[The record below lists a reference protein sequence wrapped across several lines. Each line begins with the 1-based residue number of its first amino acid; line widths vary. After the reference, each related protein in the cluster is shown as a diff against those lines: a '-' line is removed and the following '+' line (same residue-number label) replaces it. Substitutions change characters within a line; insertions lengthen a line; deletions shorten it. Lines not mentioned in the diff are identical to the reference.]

1 MRKNRKTGLLFL
13 LVTLTAVVSSWAAGG
28 FVYLVA
34 PNTGPYGGDTNSVY
48 IAGSNLFL
56 TGSNPYV
63 ITNTDLKS
71 VTLGGSPAVI
81 KQATAQWVAEG
92 GYTYNTITIIP
103 GPAAIAGAVDVS
115 LFSEVYGTSV
125 AIDGYF
131 YNYPGSIT
139 NVSLDSGPSGGGNT
153 VTITGTNLTDGTLAD
168 ISFITLNGVAV
179 TATNIVSSNK
189 IEVIA
194 GDGSSTLGTGDV
206 VLVSSEYGTT
216 TKADGYTYNWPGTIT
231 NVSPSS
237 GFWMGGYSVFI
248 SGSNLCADVDDIS
261 MVSVGGIA
269 TTATNAG
276 PDGVYVVANN
286 GSSVAGTNGDV
297 RVFSYRYG
305 NHVRANSFMYRPIP
319 SITSISTN
327 VGPSAGGNTVVI
339 AGENLATNTSEVEV
353 TFLGVTGTVVYADS
367 TIITATVAAAKA
379 ETPRDTL
386 GDVVVNSSWYGPVT
400 NANAYKY
407 HYAGAVTNVAPDNGP
422 GYGGNQV
429 VLTGSNLC
437 TGVKSDITSIT
448 LNGIELAVTGTVSS
462 TSITVT
468 AGDATGAEGTGDVVI
483 VSTEYGTTTQ
493 TDGYIYN
500 QLGGITNVTPAS
512 GYGVGGYIVT
522 IQGSNLC
529 SGGST
534 SVDLV
539 TLNGVT
545 ATVNAANSTG
555 IIVIAGDGSAVA
567 GQTGDVVVVS
577 TEFGTVTNVD
587 GFSYRYNPV
596 ITNVTP
602 NSSPLTGSSTQ
613 ISITGSNLCLNQG
626 DISRITFCGTNQ
638 TIINSA
644 TPTEIVL
651 GGANPAQTAGLGD
664 VTVVSANYGTS
675 VLQNAF
681 TYQYP
686 GGITNVSPAQG
697 PMVGENQ
704 VTITGSNLCD
714 GTTADIGWI
723 RLNGIAASAT
733 GAVSETSVTF
743 TAGDGSGSVG
753 TGVVTIDS
761 TKYGATVLMN
771 GYTYNY
777 PGAVT
782 NASMTNGPAV
792 GGNTVVLTGSN
803 LCDGTSADITS
814 ITLNGIP
821 VKSTNSVS
829 ATSITVVAGDGTS
842 KVGITGEIQVVST
855 DFGTSVLADGY
866 SYNYPG
872 GITDISPNECP
883 YSGGYTVNITGT
895 NLCSSVADITSI
907 TFDGKEVTVTNSAS
921 ATAIEVEVAAS
932 GSNDGSTGDV
942 KVVSSLFGTTT
953 LTDGFIYN
961 PRGSL
966 DSLSISN
973 GPYAGGQSVR
983 IYGTNMCEADGSD
996 LRNVTFCTV
1005 VATVTNV
1012 TASYIDVT
1020 TTGNNTGERTI
1031 GDVTLFSTNYGAYT
1045 LTSAY
1050 TYNGPPSITNVT
1062 PSELPAS
1069 GGRMITIQ
1077 GTNLCNGTLADIYRI
1092 DVGDHLATG
1101 VVVNGT
1107 GEITCYPPAL
1117 AGGSRKGVRVQSY
1130 SHGSCVSNSAIYYNY
1145 APAITNIAPTNGPL
1159 AGGTTVTITGSNMA
1173 ENASSLLS
1181 FTLNGIA
1188 VSSTTSVSHTEI
1200 VVTTGEGSAAG
1211 TGDLLINDNKYGT
1224 SMYANAW
1231 TYNPAPAI
1239 TNVTPSAGPFLGGN
1253 LVTVQGTSLCEADG
1267 SDLNYVNFNGRK
1279 ATNIIYKSA
1288 TVITAQLET
1297 ATSATAGTAGDVVVV
1312 STNFGTST
1320 KSAAYTY
1327 NWPGGVTSV
1336 SPNNGPAT
1344 GGYSVV
1350 ISGSNL
1356 CSATA
1361 GDVSSITL
1369 NGVAVSATNVNSS
1382 SQITVTAGDGIGD
1395 IGAGSVVIT
1404 STEYGTTT
1412 ENNGF
1417 TYNNVPGITNIS
1429 PASGPQ
1435 WGDNQVTI
1443 TGSNLC
1449 GGVSDIASITI
1460 AGQTPTVDSADAS
1473 SIVLTLPNP
1482 GTSVTGPVVVSSTRF
1497 GNYSSA
1503 PSNYIFNPAGG
1514 ITNVTP
1520 ASGPYYGGNTIT
1532 IQGASLGSGADITN
1546 VTIGTVSVDAPF
1558 TSQSATEVQLVAPA
1572 GAGQSG
1578 TLDVTVYSETFGA
1591 TVASNAYTYNA
1602 TPVITEFYPTNAP
1615 ISGGSTITIRGTNL
1629 GNGSDVTGVTLAG
1642 VAAASVD
1649 SQNATQVVVTVAAHS
1664 AVTGEVVVTSTS
1676 FGISTNVNDFTY
1688 VEPAISG
1695 INPGNGPKVG
1705 SNTVTI
1711 SGAWLGITNDV
1722 TSVTLA
1728 GVDGVIQSQSG
1739 TQVVVYAGEAT
1750 ESATGKVVITS
1761 TYYGA
1766 ITSAVDYTYNAAG
1779 SITNIAPQRW
1789 GPSAGGNDV
1798 VIQGVGLG
1806 SGGNDIT
1813 QVLFGA
1819 QSAYISSQAVDWV
1832 GITNVPA
1839 ALTTGKVDIV
1849 VYSTARGKTTA
1860 ENFYAYNYPAAITDI
1875 SPANGPQAGGNVV
1888 VITGSNLCENAE
1900 DLTSVT
1906 LAGQDVTTT
1915 NSATPTRIEV
1925 VAASSGSSVTGA
1937 VVVVSTQHGT
1947 ISNANAYIYNP
1958 AGLVTSV
1965 STNNGPLA
1973 GGTVVTVY
1981 GSNLGNGVDITN
1993 VTVKGVAAVLKNQL
2007 STMVQF
2013 TTADGTTAGAGLG
2026 AIVIQSISRG
2036 ETVTNNTF
2044 TYNPAGV
2051 ITMIEPGFSRLSG
2064 GVEDIIISGS
2074 HLGNSDVTSVTLN
2087 GVAATVT
2094 GQNDTQVRVSSG
2106 VSTTPGTGDV
2116 VIVSTDF
2123 GTTIK
2128 SNAFIYY
2135 DQQITNVSMNSGRMV
2150 GSNLVE
2156 ITGMNIGMTGDIY
2169 RVSFNGFDGA
2179 LATNAQS
2186 STNVWVWTGAA
2197 TNAGLGDV
2205 KVYSRYFIETTMSNA
2220 WTYNPTGFVS
2230 TLTPDNGPAG
2240 MPNTLTIV
2248 GENLCATN
2256 AFDVTNITVA
2266 GETALTPDV
2275 ATPTQIVVRVNG
2287 ASTNVTGKVLIHSLC
2302 YGSTEWTGTYSF
2314 YTNKVGSITPANGP
2328 LVGGNEVT
2336 ISAAP
2341 GSRISTGSGTD
2352 ITNVYFGTDVASITS
2367 QDETSVVVQ
2376 VSANATAEAV
2386 DVMVC
2391 SEVYGDNTVLSGYTF
2406 NPAGEI
2412 TSVDPKY
2419 VPQNT
2424 GNVQVTIKGTNL
2436 GSGDI
2441 TNVTLAGQTTT
2452 LSAQSDT
2459 QIVVTAASVA
2469 SVTGDVVVMSTSY
2482 GTTTKSNA
2490 FAYVVP
2496 QISTVSPDN
2505 GPLVGGNTVAI
2516 SGSFLSRTGDV
2527 TSVKLHGVTA
2537 HVDSQSDSQV
2547 TVTAG
2552 SGLAALG
2559 TGDVVIQSTFYGTI
2573 TKTDGYTYNPTGNVT
2588 SVTPM
2593 YGPVAGGN
2601 SICIQGTQLGNG
2613 SDVTNVLI
2621 GTREASVTNQSQ
2633 TQLWVEVPAIGLG
2646 AQTNSITI
2654 YSTSRGMT
2662 VEADAFIYNYPSAI
2676 NAVTPNGCPLS
2687 GGQITITGS
2696 NLCENAGEVQVSLA
2710 GLAVSNIV
2718 SAVPTQIVV
2727 TATSTLES
2735 VTGAVTVVS
2744 TRYGITT
2751 LPDSFTYHA
2760 PGSISAISPDNGPNL
2775 GNATVTISGSNLCAG
2790 KDDITALMAGGVTQ
2804 SVVRISSAEPTQIVF
2819 TTSAPWP
2826 IAPSSGPVV
2835 ITSTEYGTTASTS
2848 DYTYANYGV
2857 GSAMPN
2863 NGPYSGGNT
2872 VTVFAV
2878 EGGRLGNDSDIT
2890 NVTFGGVEAQII
2902 SQDATSVVVVAGA
2915 ATTAGQIS
2923 VDVYSK
2929 VYGQQGSTVYTNNPA
2944 GVIAAVVPAQ
2954 MTTLGGESVT
2964 ITGTNLNDGTTG
2976 DVLGVTLA
2984 GVAARVDSVCSTQLV
2999 VTAGGAGAAITG
3011 DVLIV
3016 STRFGTTTKDNSF
3029 IYTTP
3034 TEASIR
3040 VTLNPAGAVTDG
3052 AQWKLSTM
3060 TNWLANGSTATGL
3073 TQGVEYTVTFDSVT
3087 YWTKPADMKI
3097 TPASADL
3104 VVTSAV
3110 YVCKTSLSP
3119 SSVTVGGMS
3128 TNGMVQILTGTGCA
3142 WTSSVPVEASWVTI
3156 TNGAS
3161 GTGVGSLYYTVDEW
3175 TNKVNRS
3182 ATLTIADQSFY
3193 LLQRGTGVCLQPIYM
3208 LLLLQDNE

>member
-13 LVTLTAVVSSWAAGG
+13 LVTLTAVVSTWAAGG

-48 IAGSNLFL
+48 ISGSNLFL

-125 AIDGYF
+125 AADGYF

-168 ISFITLNGVAV
+168 ISSITLNGVAV

-189 IEVIA
+189 IEVTA
-194 GDGSSTLGTGDV
+194 GDGSLELGTGDV

-216 TKADGYTYNWPGTIT
+216 TKTDGYAYNWPGTIT

-237 GFWMGGYSVFI
+237 GFWMGGYSVEI
-248 SGSNLCADVDDIS
+248 TGSNLCANASDLNY
-261 MVSVGGIA
+261 VSLVGLSGSVTSA
-269 TTATNAG
+269 T
-276 PDGVYVVANN
+276 PDRIYVVAAN
-286 GSSVAGTNGDV
+286 GSSVAGTTGSV
-297 RVFSYRYG
+297 RSSSIRYG
-305 NHVRANSFMYRPIP
+305 ENIRANSFLYRPIP
-319 SITSISTN
+319 SITNISTN

-339 AGENLATNTSEVEV
+339 TGENLATNTSEVEV

-367 TIITATVAAAKA
+367 TTITATVAAAKA

-400 NANAYKY
+400 NANAYAY

-437 TGVKSDITSIT
+437 TGAESDITSIT
-448 LNGIELAVTGTVSS
+448 LNGIEVVATGTVSS

-468 AGDATGAEGTGDVVI
+468 AGDATGAEGQGNVVI
-483 VSTEYGTTTQ
+483 TSTEYGTTTLNN
-493 TDGYIYN
+493 GYTYN
-500 QLGGITNVTPAS
+500 QLGGITNVAPTN
-512 GYGVGGYIVT
+512 GLGVGGYDVV

-529 SGGST
+529 AEASDVS
-534 SVDLV
+534 V
-539 TLNGVT
+539 TLNGIG
-545 ATVNAANSTG
+545 ATVKSASLTE
-555 IIVIAGDGSAVA
+555 ITVTAGDGSSVA
-567 GQTGDVVVVS
+567 GQTGDVVVTSVRY
-577 TEFGTVTNVD
+577 GVVTNANA
-587 GFSYRYNPV
+587 FSYRYNPA

-602 NSSPLTGSSTQ
+602 NRSPFGGSSTQ
-613 ISITGSNLCLNQG
+613 ISITGSNLCLNAG

-638 TIINSA
+638 TAINSA
-644 TPTEIVL
+644 SPTEIVL
-651 GGANPAQTAGLGD
+651 VGANSAETAGSGD
-664 VTVVSANYGTS
+664 VVVVSDHYGTS
-675 VLQNAF
+675 IVQNAF
-681 TYQYP
+681 TYEYP
-686 GGITNVSPAQG
+686 GGITNVAPAQG
-697 PMVGENQ
+697 PAVGGNT

-714 GTTADIGWI
+714 GTTADIRWI
-723 RLNGIAASAT
+723 KLNGVDASAT
-733 GAVSETSVTF
+733 GVVSETSVTF
-743 TAGDGSGSVG
+743 TAGDGSVAIG

-761 TKYGATVLMN
+761 TKYGGTTKMN
-771 GYTYNY
+771 AYTYNY

-821 VKSTNSVS
+821 VKETNSVS
-829 ATSITVVAGDGTS
+829 ATSITVVAGEGTS
-842 KVGITGEIQVVST
+842 KAGTTGDIQVVST

-872 GITDISPNECP
+872 GITTVSPSE
-883 YSGGYTVNITGT
+883 SKAAGGITVDITGT
-895 NLCSSVADITSI
+895 NLCNSKADITSI
-907 TFDGKEVTVTNSAS
+907 TFNGKQVTATNSAT
-921 ATAIEVEVAAS
+921 ATAIQVVVAPS
-932 GSNDGSTGDV
+932 GSNEGSTGAV
-942 KVVSSLFGTTT
+942 TIVSSLFGTTT
-953 LTDGFIYN
+953 KSEGFIYN
-961 PRGSL
+961 PTGQIT
-966 DSLSISN
+966 SLSINN
-973 GPYAGGQSVR
+973 GPSSGGQSVR
-983 IYGTNMCEADGSD
+983 ISGSNMCESDGSD
-996 LRNVTFCTV
+996 IDSVTFCGI
-1005 VATVTNV
+1005 AAAVTNV
-1012 TASYIDVT
+1012 AASYIDVT
-1020 TTGNNTGERTI
+1020 TAQLPSGLRTTGN
-1031 GDVTLFSTNYGAYT
+1031 VVVVSTNFGTYT
-1045 LTSAY
+1045 LTDAY
-1050 TYNGPPSITNVT
+1050 IYNAAPSITNVT
-1062 PSELPAS
+1062 PTNMPYC
-1069 GGRMITIQ
+1069 GGRLITIQ
-1077 GTNLCNGTLADIYRI
+1077 GDNLCNGQQSDIYNI
-1092 DVGDHLATG
+1092 LIGNASATG
-1101 VVVNGT
+1101 ITVNGT
-1107 GEITCYPPAL
+1107 GEITCYTPPQT
-1117 AGGSRKGVRVQSY
+1117 AGLTNITTYST
-1130 SHGSCVSNSAIYYNY
+1130 SHGADRVTDAIYYNY

-1159 AGGTTVTITGSNMA
+1159 AGGTTVTIQGSNMA
-1173 ENASSLLS
+1173 ESVSSLLS
-1181 FTLNGIA
+1181 ITLNGIA
-1188 VSSTTSVSHTEI
+1188 VVQTNSVSHTEI
-1200 VVTTGEGSAAG
+1200 VVKTGAGSAAG

-1239 TNVTPSAGPFLGGN
+1239 TNVTPASGPFLGGN

-1267 SDLNYVNFNGRK
+1267 SDLSSVSFKGRA
-1279 ATNIIYKSA
+1279 ATNILYKSA
-1288 TVITAQLET
+1288 TVITAQLDT
-1297 ATSATAGTAGDVVVV
+1297 ATADTAGTAGDVVVV
-1312 STNFGTST
+1312 STNFGTAT

-1327 NWPGGVTSV
+1327 NWPGGVTNV
-1336 SPNNGPAT
+1336 APDNGPAT

-1369 NGVAVSATNVNSS
+1369 NGVAVSVTNVNSS
-1382 SQITVTAGDGIGD
+1382 SQITVTAGDGIGH

-1404 STEYGTTT
+1404 STEFGTTT

-1435 WGDNQVTI
+1435 WGGNQVTI

-1460 AGQTPTVDSADAS
+1460 AGQTPTVDSASAN
-1473 SIVLTLPNP
+1473 SIVLRLPNP
-1482 GTSVTGPVVVSSTRF
+1482 GMSVTGPVVVSSTRY

-1503 PSNYIFNPAGG
+1503 PSNYTFNPAGG
-1514 ITNVTP
+1514 ISEVSP
-1520 ASGPYYGGNTIT
+1520 ASGPYYGGNSIT
-1532 IQGASLGSGADITN
+1532 IKGTDLGNGTDITN
-1546 VTIGTVSVDAPF
+1546 VTIGTVSVTSF
-1558 TSQSATEVQLVAPA
+1558 TSQYATQVVFNAAA

-1578 TLDVTVYSETFGA
+1578 ALKVTVYSETFGA
-1591 TVASNAYTYNA
+1591 TVASNAYTYNP
-1602 TPVITEFYPTNAP
+1602 TPVITEIYPTNAP
-1615 ISGGSTITIRGTNL
+1615 ISGGSKITIRGTNL
-1629 GNGSDVTGVTLAG
+1629 GSGSDVTGVTLAG
-1642 VAAASVD
+1642 VAVASIGD
-1649 SQNATQVVVTVAAHS
+1649 QSATQVVVTASAHS

-1695 INPGNGPKVG
+1695 ITPGNGPKVG

-1711 SGAWLGITNDV
+1711 SGAWLGMTNDV

-1739 TQVVVYAGEAT
+1739 TQVVVYAGGAA
-1750 ESATGKVVITS
+1750 ESVTGKVVITS

-1779 SITNIAPQRW
+1779 SITNIAPHRW
-1789 GPSAGGNDV
+1789 GPSVGGNDV

-1806 SGGNDIT
+1806 SGGTDIT

-1839 ALTTGKVDIV
+1839 ALATGKVDIV
-1849 VYSTARGKTTA
+1849 VYSTARGKTEA
-1860 ENFYAYNYPAAITDI
+1860 SDYYAYNYPAAITNI
-1875 SPANGPQAGGNVV
+1875 SPANGPLAGGNTI
-1888 VITGSNLCENAE
+1888 VITGSNLCENAG

-1906 LAGQDVTTT
+1906 LAGVAA
-1915 NSATPTRIEV
+1915 NEVSATPERIEV
-1925 VAASSGSSVTGA
+1925 TAGVAGSSVTGN
-1937 VVVVSTQHGT
+1937 VVITSTQHGT
-1947 ISNANAYIYNP
+1947 LTEVGAYIYNP
-1958 AGLVTSV
+1958 AGVVTSV

-1973 GGTVVTVY
+1973 GGTEVTVY

-2036 ETVTNNTF
+2036 ETTENNAF
-2044 TYNPAGV
+2044 TYNPAGA
-2051 ITMIEPGFSRLSG
+2051 ITTIEPGFSRLSG

-2074 HLGNSDVTSVTLN
+2074 NLGNSDVTSVTLN

-2106 VSTTPGTGDV
+2106 VATTPGTGDV

-2135 DQQITNVSMNSGRMV
+2135 DQQITNISMNSGRMV

-2205 KVYSRYFIETTMSNA
+2205 KVYSRYFIETTLSNA

-2230 TLTPDNGPAG
+2230 MLTPDNGPAG

-2256 AFDVTNITVA
+2256 ALDVTNITVA

-2275 ATPTQIVVRVNG
+2275 ATPTQIVVRVDG
-2287 ASTNVTGKVLIHSLC
+2287 ASTNVTGKVLIHSLR
-2302 YGSTEWTGTYSF
+2302 YGSTEWSGTYSF
-2314 YTNKVGSITPANGP
+2314 YTNKVGTITPTNGP

-2336 ISAAP
+2336 IYAAP

-2352 ITNVYFGTDVASITS
+2352 ITNVYFGTNVASITS

-2376 VSANATAEAV
+2376 VSANTAAEAV
-2386 DVMVC
+2386 NVMVC
-2391 SEVYGDNTVLSGYTF
+2391 SAVYGDNTVLSGYTF

-2441 TNVTLAGQTTT
+2441 TNVTLAGKTAT
-2452 LSAQSDT
+2452 LGAQSDT
-2459 QIVVTAASVA
+2459 QIVVTAASAA

-2496 QISTVSPDN
+2496 QITGVNPSN
-2505 GPLVGGNTVAI
+2505 GPLVGGNTVTI
-2516 SGSFLSRTGDV
+2516 SGSFLGRTNDI
-2527 TSVKLHGVTA
+2527 TSVTLKGVSATITE
-2537 HVDSQSDSQV
+2537 QSATQV
-2547 TVTAG
+2547 KVTAG
-2552 SGLAALG
+2552 NGTAAEG
-2559 TGDVVIQSTFYGTI
+2559 IGDVVVNSTFYGTT
-2573 TKTDGYTYNPTGNVT
+2573 TKTDGYTYNPAGNVT
-2588 SVTPM
+2588 NVTPM
-2593 YGPVAGGN
+2593 YGPIAGGN

-2633 TQLWVEVPAIGLG
+2633 TQLWVEVPAIGSG
-2646 AQTNSITI
+2646 AQTNNITI
-2654 YSTSRGMT
+2654 YSTSRGKTEKANAYM
-2662 VEADAFIYNYPSAI
+2662 YNYPSAI

-2696 NLCENAGEVQVSLA
+2696 NLCENSGEVKVSLA
-2710 GLAVSNIV
+2710 GVAVSNIV

-2744 TRYGITT
+2744 TRYGTTT

-2775 GNATVTISGSNLCAG
+2775 GNATVVISGYNLCAD
-2790 KDDITALMAGGVTQ
+2790 KDDVTALVIGGVTQ
-2804 SVVRISSAEPTQIVF
+2804 SVVRISSANPTQIVF
-2819 TTSAPWP
+2819 LTTAPWP
-2826 IAPSSGPVV
+2826 IAPSSGPAV
-2835 ITSTEYGTTASTS
+2835 IASTQFGTTTSTS
-2848 DYTYANYGV
+2848 DYTFANYGV

-2863 NGPYSGGNT
+2863 NGPYAGGNT
-2872 VTVFAV
+2872 VTVYAV
-2878 EGGRLGNDSDIT
+2878 NGGRFATDNDIT

-2902 SQDATSVVVVAGA
+2902 SQDATSVVVVAGT
-2915 ATTAGQIS
+2915 ATMSGQIS
-2923 VDVYSK
+2923 VDVYSE
-2929 VYGQQGSTVYTNNPA
+2929 VYGQQGNTVYTNNPA

-2976 DVLGVTLA
+2976 DVLSVSLA

-2999 VTAGGAGAAITG
+2999 VTAGEAGAAITG

-3016 STRFGTTTKDNSF
+3016 STRFGTTTKENSF
-3029 IYTTP
+3029 IYTTQ
-3034 TEASIR
+3034 TEAAIR
-3040 VTLNPAGAVTDG
+3040 VTLTPAGAVTDG
-3052 AQWKLSTM
+3052 AQWKLSSM
-3060 TNWLANGSTATGL
+3060 TNWMASGSTATGL

-3087 YWTKPADMKI
+3087 NWTKPADMKI

-3208 LLLLQDNE
+3208 LLLLQEDE